1 MLILPLLTHWFHWCI
16 YFQAGDAAR
25 SASRTIQNNFLDS
38 SKQEAM
44 DIMLLGCPQR
54 SELADKARAL
64 LSATGLHCKFAYI
77 WVRSQNC
84 GCLVTWFCYLLI
96 AKPGNK
102 TDAALWADPYVFFS
116 QICMLKFWCCCRK
129 CFVLFLHV
137 FVCILHL
144 RFLLCGGR
152 NVTFFSLTDDFGCHV
167 GILIVMASRAP
178 SQYKERLFQVWGFP
192 C

>member
-1 MLILPLLTHWFHWCI
+1 
-16 YFQAGDAAR
+16 
-25 SASRTIQNNFLDS
+25 
-38 SKQEAM
+38 M

-96 AKPGNK
+96 AKQGNK
-102 TDAALWADPYVFFS
+102 TAAVPWPDPYVFFS

-144 RFLLCGGR
+144 RFSHMVVEIWNSSVWQMILVAMFWLPGLHLNIKTIFPRYG
-152 NVTFFSLTDDFGCHV
+152 DFHV
-167 GILIVMASRAP
+167 
-178 SQYKERLFQVWGFP
+178 KD
-192 C
+192 